1 MVFGGVTKSKA
12 FFSKLRGLAVASLTL
27 VLLQKLQANMLGM

>member
-1 MVFGGVTKSKA
+1 MVFAGVTESET
-12 FFSKLRGLAVASLTL
+12 FFSKLRGLALVTLAL